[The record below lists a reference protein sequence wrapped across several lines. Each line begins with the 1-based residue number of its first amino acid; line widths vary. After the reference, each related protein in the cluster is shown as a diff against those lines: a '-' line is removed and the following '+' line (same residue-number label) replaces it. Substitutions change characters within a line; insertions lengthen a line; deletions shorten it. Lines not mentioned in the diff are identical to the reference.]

1 MDLLDFIPSRT
12 VREFV
17 CKSNYRLTAKDAA
30 CIVFNSDKT
39 LREKLE
45 GYRAIINAM
54 PDCKIG
60 NKKLGGTLHET
71 LSALIARED
80 EFVSALKT
88 SPNMLGAGNVLI
100 RRECL
105 SDMYDDTEL
114 YNLYNKIHNRVYLS
128 EREFIDSAELFPKRF
143 LDDSA
148 AFALNAHIA
157 DSNINYIS
165 AVYNSDW
172 EIVEVTPSFSN
183 DNADKKYSDIV
194 RLIAHIPLSNKFPFP
209 FEEGDLICR
218 DKAYI
223 SDSKDAEY
231 FDARIEVVDVIE
243 RGNKKTYNL
252 YDYFG
257 RFGCLENADKSLLRA
272 EIIDRN
278 QLPKKYFMTIAV
290 SALLKREIDLA
301 QFLML
306 HDYNNGKMQCKHLT
320 DKTKQIFKK
329 VGILV

>member
-1 MDLLDFIPSRT
+1 MDFLDFIPSRT

-17 CKSNYRLTAKDAA
+17 RKSNYRLTAKDAA
-30 CIVFNSDKT
+30 CVVFNSDKT
-39 LREKLE
+39 LREKHE
-45 GYRAIINAM
+45 GYRAILNAM

-60 NKKLGGTLHET
+60 DKKLGGMLHET

-88 SPNMLGAGNVLI
+88 CPNMLGAGNVLI
-100 RRECL
+100 RREGL
-105 SDMYDDTEL
+105 SDMYDDAEL
-114 YNLYNKIHNRVYLS
+114 YNLYNKIHNSVYLS
-128 EREFIDSAELFPKRF
+128 EREFKDSAELFPKRF

-157 DSNINYIS
+157 NNDYIS
-165 AVYNSDW
+165 ATYNPDW
-172 EIVEVTPSFSN
+172 EIVEVAPSFSN
-183 DNADKKYSDIV
+183 DNADKKYSGIV
-194 RLIAHIPLSNKFPFP
+194 RLIARIPLSDKFPFP
-209 FEEGDLICR
+209 FEVGDLICR

-223 SDSKDAEY
+223 SDSKDEDY
-231 FDARIEVVDVIE
+231 LDARIEVVDIIE

-252 YDYFG
+252 YDYLG
-257 RFGCLENADKSLLRA
+257 RFSFLEDVDKSLLCA

-320 DKTKQIFKK
+320 EKTKQTFKK
-329 VGILV
+329 FGILV